1 MPSDP
6 ETEAL
11 RQRLDALVKDVNAA
25 EAKAAAARRRVQ
37 AARLL
42 PACS

>member
-6 ETEAL
+6 ETETL
-11 RQRLDALVKDVNAA
+11 GQRLDALVKDA
-25 EAKAAAARRRVQ
+25 EAKVAGAHRRVQ

-42 PACS
+42 LEDE

>member
-6 ETEAL
+6 ETETL
-11 RQRLDALVKDVNAA
+11 GQRLDALVKDANAA
-25 EAKAAAARRRVQ
+25 EAKVAGAHRRVQ

-42 PACS
+42 LEGE